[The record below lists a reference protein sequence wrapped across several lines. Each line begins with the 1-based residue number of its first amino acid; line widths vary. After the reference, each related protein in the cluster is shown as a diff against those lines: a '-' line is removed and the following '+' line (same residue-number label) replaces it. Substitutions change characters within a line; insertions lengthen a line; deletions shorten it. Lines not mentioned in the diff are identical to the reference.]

1 MKAITYL
8 KQIEM
13 MDAQIES
20 DLLEITR
27 LETLATKT
35 TATLGNERVQ
45 SSGSQEKMADCVAMI
60 VDMRNKLN
68 EDIDKFLSL
77 KMEARELIANACEPD
92 CCKLLHKRYFHY
104 WTWEK
109 IAVEMGYA
117 APVTRIALYTY
128 ERPESG
134 SRIAPPTHVAA
145 PPNGSISVGW
155 L

>member
-109 IAVEMGYA
+109 IAFEMGYTYQW
-117 APVTRIALYTY
+117 VSDGRKGLHGKALWQLQKALDEKYTKGV
-128 ERPESG
+128 EE
-134 SRIAPPTHVAA
+134 
-145 PPNGSISVGW
+145 
-155 L
+155 